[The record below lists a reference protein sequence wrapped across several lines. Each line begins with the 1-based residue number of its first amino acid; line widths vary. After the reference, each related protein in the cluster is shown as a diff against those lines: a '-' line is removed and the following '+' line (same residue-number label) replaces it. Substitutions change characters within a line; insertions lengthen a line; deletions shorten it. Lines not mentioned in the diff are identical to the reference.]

1 MGLPKGLRAPARE
14 VKNPRREPTL
24 DSAALGV
31 DGRELQRRRLKEP
44 VGQSTLASD
53 EAADLAPIEVR
64 ELSRR
69 FGATTA
75 LDGVSLRVG
84 PGSIH
89 GLLGPNGAGK
99 TTLLRCLVGLTRPDS
114 GLARVLGLDPA
125 RSPRELR
132 RRVGII
138 PSGDRSFYL
147 RISGLENL
155 VFFAR
160 MHGLRRREAI
170 RRARQL
176 LEEFELL
183 EAQYRRVGLYS
194 HGMQKRLGVARAFLT
209 DPDVVFVDEATHDL
223 DPDGARRVREAIAG
237 AAHAGAAVIWTT
249 QRVEEVRGFVND
261 LTLLHRGSVRFQGTV
276 PELLAHSGQSRYLLR
291 VRTGRGEG
299 PKALGPEL
307 ERLLAGIGTLTA
319 ADPDEADT
327 CTLSLSPGSVLSDA
341 IAALAAADVQVLA
354 CHEERSEIEDAF
366 LRLTDDGKPG
376 ES

>member
-1 MGLPKGLRAPARE
+1 L
-14 VKNPRREPTL
+14 
-24 DSAALGV
+24 S
-31 DGRELQRRRLKEP
+31 
-44 VGQSTLASD
+44 SLASD

-99 TTLLRCLVGLTRPDS
+99 TTLLRCLVGLTRADS
-114 GLARVLGLDPA
+114 GFARVLGLDPV

-132 RRVGII
+132 RRMGII

-155 VFFAR
+155 VFFGR
-160 MHGLRRREAI
+160 LHGLRRREAI
-170 RRARQL
+170 RRSRELMA
-176 LEEFELL
+176 EFELL
-183 EAQYRRVGLYS
+183 DAQHRPVGHYS
-194 HGMQKRLGVARAFLT
+194 HGMQKRLAVARALLS
-209 DPDVVFVDEATHDL
+209 DPDVVLVDEATHDL
-223 DPDGARRVREAIAG
+223 DPHGSQRVREAV
-237 AAHAGAAVIWTT
+237 AAVARAGAAVVWTT

-261 LTLLHRGSVRFQGTV
+261 LTLLDRGRVRFAGTV

-291 VRTGRGEG
+291 LRKGSRNGRVV
-299 PKALGPEL
+299 PDTALAHA
-307 ERLLAGIGTLTA
+307 LADIGTLA
-319 ADPDEADT
+319 PASEAEM
-327 CTLSLSPGSVLSDA
+327 CVLSLSPGCVLGEA

-354 CHEERSEIEDAF
+354 CHQERSEIEDAF
-366 LRLTDDGKPG
+366 LRLTGVRK
-376 ES
+376 ESGS